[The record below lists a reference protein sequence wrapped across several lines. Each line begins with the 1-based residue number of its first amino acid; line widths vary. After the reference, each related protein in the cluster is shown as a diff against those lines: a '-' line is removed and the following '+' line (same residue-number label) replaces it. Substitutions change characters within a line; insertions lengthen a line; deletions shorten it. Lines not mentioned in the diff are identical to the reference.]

1 MGYFS
6 ELPDISYQSP
16 LLHKNSSSD
25 YVIIKNIFRRAKLA
39 SYIRGA
45 AFRFDKYVITDDDRP
60 DTIAHGLY
68 GDSGLD
74 YVVVLVAGIV
84 NINHQWPL
92 KDQDVADY
100 ALNKYGSEEQM
111 FANHHYETFEIIDD
125 QGRQILPP
133 NLIVDSTF
141 KIDGSALRFGGDR
154 FNLISEAGNTQLDDK
169 NEYTVS
175 TDNIARS
182 VTNFEFEISLNEKK
196 RRIDLLTPNYLQT
209 FVNDLRDVVRYSR
222 SSSYITSNLAITPN
236 TEKSNP

>member
-6 ELPDISYQSP
+6 ELPDIAYQSP
-16 LLHKNSSSD
+16 LLHKNSSND

-74 YVVVLVAGIV
+74 YVIVLVAGIV

-92 KDQDVADY
+92 KDQDVAEY
-100 ALNKYGSEEQM
+100 AFNKYGSEEEM
-111 FANHHYETFEIIDD
+111 FANHHYETFEIVDD

-133 NLIVDSTF
+133 NLIVDKDF
-141 KIDGSALRFGGDR
+141 KIDGSALKYPSIRYT
-154 FNLISEAGNTQLDDK
+154 LKSQAGHTQLDDK
-169 NEYTVS
+169 NQYTVL
-175 TDNIARS
+175 TDNIARA
-182 VTNFEFEISLNEKK
+182 VTNAEYEFTENEKK
-196 RRIDLLTPNYLQT
+196 REINVLSPAYVQI
-209 FVNDLRDVVRYSR
+209 FINDLRDIVRYDK
-222 SSSYITSNLAITPN
+222 SSNYLSQNIAGTEN
-236 TEKSNP
+236 TNVVNP

>member
-25 YVIIKNIFRRAKLA
+25 YVIIKNIFRRSKLA

-74 YVVVLVAGIV
+74 YVIVLVAGIV

-92 KDQDVADY
+92 KDQDVAEY
-100 ALNKYGSEEQM
+100 ALGKYGSEEEM
-111 FANHHYETFEIIDD
+111 FANHHYETFEIVDD

-133 NLIVDSTF
+133 NLIVDKDF
-141 KIDGSALRFGGDR
+141 KIDGSALKYPSIRYT
-154 FNLISEAGNTQLDDK
+154 LKSQAGYTQLDDK
-169 NEYTVS
+169 NQYTVL
-175 TDNIARS
+175 TDNIARA
-182 VTNFEFEISLNEKK
+182 VTNAEYEFTENEKK
-196 RRIDLLTPNYLQT
+196 REINILKSPYLQL
-209 FVNDLRDVVRYSR
+209 FINDLRDVVKYDK
-222 SSSYITSNLAITPN
+222 SSSYITSSLAATEN
-236 TEKSNP
+236 TELVNP